1 MRAAGAAAVELVLPA
16 GRGGCLTQELLDR
29 LDEQYTRTPFYGS
42 RRMTAWLRS
51 EGYPVNRKRVRRL
64 LQLLGL
70 EAIYPK
76 PRTSTPA
83 PGHRIYPYL
92 LRGVPITQV
101 DQVWSADITY
111 IRLAQGWLYLVAIL
125 DWYSRYVVAWEVSNS
140 LDSAFCLAAL
150 ERALA
155 QTQPGIFNTDQGSQF
170 TSQEFTGRL
179 RDADVRISM
188 DGRGRALDNVF
199 VERLWR
205 TVKYEEVYLG
215 GYETVPVA
223 IRSLGE
229 YFRFYNEERLHQALG
244 YRTPA
249 AVYQERPITGSG
261 EPDQPRPTTD
271 RALPDL
277 NLFERPDCLTT
288 GTTLSFTLWV
298 KPGNRRL
305 TAWG

>member
-1 MRAAGAAAVELVLPA
+1 VTQQCALLGLPRSTRYYQPAAADP
-16 GRGGCLTQELLDR
+16 LTQELLNR

-51 EGYPVNRKRVRRL
+51 VDYSVNRKRVRRL

-70 EAIYPK
+70 ETLYPK
-76 PRTSTPA
+76 PKTSTPA

-92 LRGVPITQV
+92 LRGLPITQA
-101 DQVWSADITY
+101 DQVWSSDITY
-111 IRLAQGWLYLVAIL
+111 IRLARGWVYLVAIL

-140 LDSAFCLAAL
+140 LDSAFCIAAL

-155 QTQPGIFNTDQGSQF
+155 QTRPGIFNTDQGCQF

-179 RDADVRISM
+179 REAQVRISM
-188 DGRGRALDNVF
+188 DGRGRALANVF

-205 TVKYEEVYLG
+205 SVKYEEVDLKSYA
-215 GYETVPVA
+215 TVPGA
-223 IRSLGE
+223 IASLGE

-249 AVYQERPITGSG
+249 AVYQDRPSTAAA
-261 EPDQPRPTTD
+261 
-271 RALPDL
+271 RA
-277 NLFERPDCLTT
+277 
-288 GTTLSFTLWV
+288 
-298 KPGNRRL
+298 
-305 TAWG
+305 